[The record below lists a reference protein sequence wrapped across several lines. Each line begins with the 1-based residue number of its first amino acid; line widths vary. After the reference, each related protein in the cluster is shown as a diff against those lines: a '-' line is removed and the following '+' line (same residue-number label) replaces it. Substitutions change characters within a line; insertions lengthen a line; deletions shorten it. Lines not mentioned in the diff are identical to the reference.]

1 MIQVE
6 FNISIGDNEL
16 RVLADVSPI
25 VPAQTYGPPENCYP
39 EEGGEV
45 EFIDIHLVTYNEDS
59 QEVLVPFEIEGLAES
74 HRWNKDWRWVSLEDT
89 LTDAAIEE
97 LYKG

>member
-25 VPAQTYGPPENCYP
+25 VPAQTYGPPEDCHP
-39 EEGGEV
+39 EEGGVV
-45 EFIDIHLVTYNEDS
+45 EFIDVKLIGYNEDS
-59 QEVLVPFEIEGLAES
+59 QEIEMDFEIYGVGV
-74 HRWNKDWRWVSLEDT
+74 WNRRSGKYFPLSDLLREQAHEE
-89 LTDAAIEE
+89 AAAYYE
-97 LYKG
+97 